1 MYYLHS
7 SAAKDHANQFVTAL
21 DLGEGLGTLYGA
33 AWSDQL
39 QAAAQQARDYV
50 RGVIQS
56 IGANEQS
63 FPELKIEVQNSGKW
77 FRAYIGDALV
87 GSFRSYEEA
96 LKAAT
101 LEGIKQMDLSGVA
114 PEIQAAIQ
122 AGTITSVDQLQAV
135 ADIFQQLS
143 ASANPVAEQLRQID
157 IQTEAWTRTLQE
169 AGVATTRVTEWQASQ
184 AQSIR
189 DQITGTTKT
198 QKQIFDEQSRQFN
211 TWLEQEHAKA
221 QAAYDTANAE
231 HAAAEAE
238 IVRLQALIASA
249 QASGAAAQFLEKWT
263 EQLAAAQQQLAD
275 SAAALAQAQGTLAGL
290 PDPIAPNEFK
300 SGGRGTRQS
309 DMQQVRDLI
318 DQMKF
323 DRLAAG
329 MSELDA
335 GLAKLNRDYQDQL
348 VKAHGNAEL
357 VAALTA
363 EYAAQE
369 EQLRLNIQLS
379 AVDKFQQALGIGQDP
394 FSQLEQQFDDAR
406 KAVEEA
412 GFGADRAAK
421 MLGRLDAALQHQIEV
436 LSQQQFVAIGDGLV
450 GILEK
455 YYGGVEGFEQFR
467 MQLEQVRFMLEVANL
482 RAQFEILKAQGTLS
496 DAVIAKMQGVFDF
509 IDAHPIDWA
518 AFVAPAAPAITRAN
532 RAASSIN
539 DTFAEMARR
548 LATAKESITS
558 FLLSLQT
565 GAFGGRSSSEA
576 FNAAKSQFGAL
587 LNQAQVR
594 EHPGDRTV
602 PGNRE
607 TVPGHRAPAV
617 WQHGRVPE
625 DPCAGRELRHRPAGG
640 QSSHAGQRGLRSALL

>member
-1 MYYLHS
+1 
-7 SAAKDHANQFVTAL
+7 
-21 DLGEGLGTLYGA
+21 
-33 AWSDQL
+33 
-39 QAAAQQARDYV
+39 
-50 RGVIQS
+50 
-56 IGANEQS
+56 
-63 FPELKIEVQNSGKW
+63 
-77 FRAYIGDALV
+77 
-87 GSFRSYEEA
+87 
-96 LKAAT
+96 
-101 LEGIKQMDLSGVA
+101 MDLSGVA

-169 AGVATTRVTEWQASQ
+169 AGVSTTRVTEWQASQ

-290 PDPIAPNEFK
+290 PDPIAPGDFHA
-300 SGGRGTRQS
+300 GGGGGGTRRS
-309 DMQQVRDLI
+309 DMKQLRDLI
-318 DQMKF
+318 DQMQF
-323 DRLAAG
+323 DRLTAG

-335 GLAKLNRDYQDQL
+335 GLAKLNRDYQEQL
-348 VKAHGNAEL
+348 GKAHGNAEL
-357 VAALTA
+357 IAALTA

-369 EQLRLNIQLS
+369 EQLRRNVQLS

-394 FSQLEQQFDDAR
+394 FAQLRKQFDDAR

-467 MQLEQVRFMLEVANL
+467 MQLEETRFQLEIANL
-482 RAQFEILKAQGTLS
+482 RAQFEILRAQGSLS
-496 DAVIAKMQGVFDF
+496 DAVLARMQEVFDF

-532 RAASSIN
+532 RAAASIN

-587 LNQAQVR
+587 LNQAKAGNIQAIEQFPEIAKQFLDIARQRYGSTAEYQKILAQVESSGIGLLGVNQVTQDNVVFDQR
-594 EHPGDRTV
+594 FFDAQQQQIEVDRQGHQEVASAIRAGFAQQSAEEERSRMDIVQALGDLKRSQDMLNQRLAAIEARRRT
-602 PGNRE
+602 E
-607 TVPGHRAPAV
+607 KAA
-617 WQHGRVPE
+617 
-625 DPCAGRELRHRPAGG
+625 
-640 QSSHAGQRGLRSALL
+640 